1 MSDNKKIIISDTVG
15 FISALP
21 TELIDSFKSSLE
33 ELFTADYLLLV
44 HDLSNPN
51 IENQA
56 KLVFDTLI
64 SIGFTE
70 EELEKKIINVFNKCD
85 LNSDLS
91 NIKIKYKKNLV
102 KTSALTP
109 KGMKDLKNYIE
120 NLAEKKFTKVLFHI
134 PINSYKISSWLYKNS
149 HVYNETFCDID
160 FVGNKVKAKISNDKL
175 NSFKSHFPEIELYTI

>member
-33 ELFTADYLLLV
+33 ELFSSDYLLLV

-64 SIGFTE
+64 SIGFSE

-91 NIKIKYKKNLV
+91 NIKIKHKNKSV
-102 KTSALTP
+102 MTSALTS
-109 KGMKDLKNYIE
+109 KGIQGLKNYIE

-134 PINSYKISSWLYKNS
+134 PLDSFQISSWLHKNS
-149 HVYNETFCDID
+149 YVYNETYCEID
-160 FVGNKVKAKISNDKL
+160 FIGNKVKAKISNDKL
-175 NSFKSHFPEIELYTI
+175 NSFKSYFPEIELYNI